1 MNQEILNQFTV
12 LANLPGN
19 QSYLLSHKETNEI
32 FVLKT
37 VLSRLSY
44 DDQVRALQKRYNEL
58 QQCQNLCKICYYQ
71 IEKPSNISILYQE
84 PKINFR
90 KEISARMLKKQFWN
104 SEELLNTF
112 WHTLVALNNFH
123 YIGLFHGDIRVN
135 SIACKSDGSII
146 LLDQFCTGNAYY
158 KTIEDIIADQDG
170 FLSPEFLDPNQE
182 LVFTTIENDVFSLGL
197 VFFEAC
203 TLKKSRDMYD
213 WQQRTF
219 NYQIYQ
225 ERLLNIELLYG
236 KELAQFLSQM
246 TDFSIQSRITTE
258 EALVEISQ
266 LKSKLIQRDIKVND
280 SCQTNSQR
288 QQQANQLAQSHFSHQ
303 QQYYPHYQDQSN
315 VQVNSVVSAVA
326 SATNNPNI
334 NYNSNK
340 YSGISFDNGMNSQNY
355 DTAYNIPIDRQI
367 QSSFQQKQQFKLN
380 INYNNQNNKQSNLLN
395 SNEQN
400 SGKLSQLLTNDTIKD
415 NSKNQEIT
423 QFENLSISDNSV
435 SILSFEN
442 TMCSHQEDSNA
453 DKRKQIPHYKKS
465 VFKVKNMINAPPPQQ
480 NQLLQNEKESSVFYI
495 VEEEE
500 AIDKQLIQKTMV
512 NRIEKEKRE
521 LAQTQNSDAN
531 QFLNYAQYC
540 QMQERQKNSLFVQ
553 NNQIFQQSQLYQ
565 RQSLQSSL
573 SNQQQTQNQ
582 LNHPFQQQ
590 QEIQQLNQQ
599 TQQQNYKNQCFD
611 QQQKEFQQSQIVN
624 KIPANPRSQQVSIQ
638 VRRNSA
644 FLPNQQIINQKE
656 NINQNVCQIIDDQGI
671 ADGSQQANYM
681 IPDQFTNCKNVYTR
695 KIRGLNKSVDMS
707 KAIQLVSNQQ
717 QIINN
722 ANQQNFIT
730 SCKYSNKQEITF
742 PSSVLNSSN
751 SSINPTNNQQK
762 ECEGINI
769 ISYDI
774 MNMQSP
780 TNIITKN
787 EKQGIQTL
795 FKRNQ
800 NIFSSK
806 LTQANN
812 NLKEFASAH
821 NSQTNNKPNP
831 NNNNNNN
838 NNNMYNPINNEE
850 WNYPTNSQRFA
861 YIQINK

>member
-1 MNQEILNQFTV
+1 MNQEVLNQFTV

-104 SEELLNTF
+104 LEELLNTF

-123 YIGLFHGDIRVN
+123 YVGLFHGDIRVN

-146 LLDQFCTGNAYY
+146 LLDQFCTGNVYY
-158 KTIEDIIADQDG
+158 KTVEEILADQDG
-170 FLSPEFLDPNQE
+170 FLSPEFLDQNQD
-182 LVFTTIENDVFSLGL
+182 LIFTTLENDVFSLGL

-203 TLKKSRDMYD
+203 TLKKSRDLYD
-213 WQQRTF
+213 WQGRSF
-219 NYQIYQ
+219 NYQVYQ
-225 ERLLNIELLYG
+225 ERLLSVELLYG

-246 TDFSIQSRITTE
+246 TDFSVQSRITTE
-258 EALVEISQ
+258 EALVEIAQ
-266 LKSKLIQRDIKVND
+266 LKSKLTQRDKVND
-280 SCQTNSQR
+280 SCQTISLR
-288 QQQANQLAQSHFSHQ
+288 QQQADLLAQSHLNHKQQFS
-303 QQYYPHYQDQSN
+303 PHYLDQSN
-315 VQVNSVVSAVA
+315 VQKNSVSSVRPSVINNA
-326 SATNNPNI
+326 SS
-334 NYNSNK
+334 NYNQSNTN
-340 YSGISFDNGMNSQNY
+340 SGNSFDDGMNQQNY
-355 DTAYNIPIDRQI
+355 DTAYNIPIDGQI
-367 QSSFQQKQQFKLN
+367 QNPFQQKQQFKLS
-380 INYNNQNNKQSNLLN
+380 INYNNQNYKQSNQPN
-395 SNEQN
+395 SSEQN
-400 SGKLSQLLTNDTIKD
+400 SGKLSQLLTNETIKE

-442 TMCSHQEDSNA
+442 TMCSHHEDNNT
-453 DKRKQIPHYKKS
+453 DKRKQIPQQKKR
-465 VFKVKNMINAPPPQQ
+465 VFKVKNMINAPPPT
-480 NQLLQNEKESSVFYI
+480 NQLPQNEKESSVFYI

-521 LAQTQNSDAN
+521 LAQIQNQNVN
-531 QFLNYAQYC
+531 QFLNNVQYYKI
-540 QMQERQKNSLFVQ
+540 QERQKNSQIYQ

-565 RQSLQSSL
+565 HQSLQSSL
-573 SNQQQTQNQ
+573 SNQQQLQNQ
-582 LNHPFQQQ
+582 LTHPFQQQ
-590 QEIQQLNQQ
+590 QEIQQLNQHS
-599 TQQQNYKNQCFD
+599 QQYNNKNQRFD
-611 QQQKEFQQSQIVN
+611 KQQKEFQQSQIVN
-624 KIPANPRSQQVSIQ
+624 KIPTNPRSQQVSIQ

-644 FLPNQQIINQKE
+644 FLPSQQIINQKE
-656 NINQNVCQIIDDQGI
+656 NINQNTCQIIDELGI
-671 ADGSQQANYM
+671 ADGYNQQATYM
-681 IPDQFTNCKNVYTR
+681 IPDQFTSSKNIYTR

-717 QIINN
+717 QVINN
-722 ANQQNFIT
+722 GNHNQLQNGIT
-730 SCKYSNKQEITF
+730 SCKYSNKQEVTF
-742 PSSVLNSSN
+742 PSSILNSSN
-751 SSINPTNNQQK
+751 SSLSPINNQQA

-780 TNIITKN
+780 NNTITRN

-800 NIFSSK
+800 TIFSSK
-806 LTQANN
+806 LAQANI
-812 NLKEFASAH
+812 NLKECASSQ
-821 NSQTNNKPNP
+821 NSQASGKPIP
-831 NNNNNNN
+831 NNNT
-838 NNNMYNPINNEE
+838 YNPINNEE

>member
-1 MNQEILNQFTV
+1 MNQEVLNQFTV

-37 VLSRLSY
+37 VLSRLSQ
-44 DDQVRALQKRYNEL
+44 DDQQRALQKRYNEL

-90 KEISARMLKKQFWN
+90 KEISTRMLKKQFWN
-104 SEELLNTF
+104 LEELLNTF

-123 YIGLFHGDIRVN
+123 YVGLFHGDIRVN

-146 LLDQFCTGNAYY
+146 LLDQFCTGNVYY
-158 KTIEDIIADQDG
+158 KTVEEIIADQEG
-170 FLSPEFLDPNQE
+170 FLSPEFLDPNQD
-182 LVFTTIENDVFSLGL
+182 LIFTTIENDVFSLAL

-203 TLKKSRDMYD
+203 TLKKSRDLYD

-219 NYQIYQ
+219 NYQMYQ
-225 ERLLNIELLYG
+225 ERLQNIELLYG
-236 KELAQFLSQM
+236 QELAQFLSQM
-246 TDFSIQSRITTE
+246 SDFSAQTRITTE
-258 EALVEISQ
+258 EALVEIAQ
-266 LKSKLIQRDIKVND
+266 LKQKLTQRNKERD
-280 SCQTNSQR
+280 SCQTSSQR
-288 QQQANQLAQSHFSHQ
+288 QQQANLLAQSHLNHQ
-303 QQYYPHYQDQSN
+303 QQFSPHYSDQIN
-315 VQVNSVVSAVA
+315 VQKNSIVPSIENKVSQ
-326 SATNNPNI
+326 
-334 NYNSNK
+334 NYNQTNK
-340 YSGISFDNGMNSQNY
+340 NSGNSFDDAMKQNY
-355 DTAYNIPIDRQI
+355 DTAYNIPLDRETQNP
-367 QSSFQQKQQFKLN
+367 FQQKQKFKLN
-380 INYNNQNNKQSNLLN
+380 INYNNQNNKQYNN
-395 SNEQN
+395 SEQN
-400 SGKLSQLLTNDTIKD
+400 SGKLSQLLTNETIKD

-442 TMCSHQEDSNA
+442 TMCSHHEDNNA
-453 DKRKQIPHYKKS
+453 DQRKQIPQYKKS
-465 VFKVKNMINAPPPQQ
+465 VFKVKNIINAPPPCSQQ
-480 NQLLQNEKESSVFYI
+480 AQNEKESSVFYI

-500 AIDKQLIQKTMV
+500 AIDKQFIQKTMV

-521 LAQTQNSDAN
+521 LAQIQNQDVN
-531 QFLNYAQYC
+531 QLLNYAQYN
-540 QMQERQKNSLFVQ
+540 QIQERQKNFQFNQ
-553 NNQIFQQSQLYQ
+553 NNQIFQQAQLYQ
-565 RQSLQSSL
+565 HQPLQL
-573 SNQQQTQNQ
+573 SNYQQIKNQQT
-582 LNHPFQQQ
+582 HSFQQQ
-590 QEIQQLNQQ
+590 QDIQQLNQQ
-599 TQQQNYKNQCFD
+599 SQQQNCKNQHFD
-611 QQQKEFQQSQIVN
+611 QYQKEFQQSQIVN

-644 FLPNQQIINQKE
+644 FLPSQQIINQKE
-656 NINQNVCQIIDDQGI
+656 NINQNACQIIDEQGVSD
-671 ADGSQQANYM
+671 ASQQANYM
-681 IPDQFTNCKNVYTR
+681 IPDQFTNSKNIYTR

-717 QIINN
+717 QQQIQNHGN
-722 ANQQNFIT
+722 PNQIHNGIT

-742 PSSVLNSSN
+742 PSSLLNSSN
-751 SSINPTNNQQK
+751 GSINQINNHQQT

-780 TNIITKN
+780 NNIITKN

-795 FKRNQ
+795 IKRNQ

-806 LTQANN
+806 LAQASN
-812 NLKEFASAH
+812 NLKEYASAQ
-821 NSQTNNKPNP
+821 NTQLNNKQNSS
-831 NNNNNNN
+831 
-838 NNNMYNPINNEE
+838 NNMYNPINNEE

-861 YIQINK
+861 YIQISK